1 MGTEAAAMAKE
12 AENANEIIHYFAQEW
27 APGVVIHMQTMYM
40 TWITMAIVFL
50 LFFIASRNPKLVPSG
65 LQNGMEFFIDFLN
78 GLMEETL
85 GMKGRKY
92 MAPFMITLFM
102 FIFIGNE
109 LGMLPQIGVHWTS
122 PTNDINTVF
131 ALSLMVAFG
140 GYAVGVH
147 QQGIGHFKHFI
158 SPKPGFLP
166 IHLLD
171 AITKP
176 LTMALRLFGNIL
188 AGEILL
194 IILYQLTPWVIP
206 ELWVMFSLFI
216 GFLQAFIFTMLAL
229 SSFAIAFHD
238 EH

>member
-166 IHLLD
+166 IHLD
-171 AITKP
+171 RKS
-176 LTMALRLFGNIL
+176 
-188 AGEILL
+188 
-194 IILYQLTPWVIP
+194 V
-206 ELWVMFSLFI
+206 V
-216 GFLQAFIFTMLAL
+216 
-229 SSFAIAFHD
+229 
-238 EH
+238 

>member
-147 QQGIGHFKHFI
+147 QQGIASSAGRNEI
-158 SPKPGFLP
+158 VQSAACR
-166 IHLLD
+166 D
-171 AITKP
+171 A
-176 LTMALRLFGNIL
+176 MHELREF
-188 AGEILL
+188 
-194 IILYQLTPWVIP
+194 
-206 ELWVMFSLFI
+206 MFEYVYRNWLSSRT
-216 GFLQAFIFTMLAL
+216 AIFTVVDPT
-229 SSFAIAFHD
+229 SNPT
-238 EH
+238 

>member
-102 FIFIGNE
+102 FIFIFPFTPLSDFPYQSNKKKY
-109 LGMLPQIGVHWTS
+109 LH
-122 PTNDINTVF
+122 PTMRQRYLTTNSCYIFCSIYAANSLIF
-131 ALSLMVAFG
+131 EKFLLS
-140 GYAVGVH
+140 
-147 QQGIGHFKHFI
+147 
-158 SPKPGFLP
+158 FL
-166 IHLLD
+166 
-171 AITKP
+171 
-176 LTMALRLFGNIL
+176 
-188 AGEILL
+188 
-194 IILYQLTPWVIP
+194 
-206 ELWVMFSLFI
+206 
-216 GFLQAFIFTMLAL
+216 
-229 SSFAIAFHD
+229 
-238 EH
+238 